1 MIEVANLIPDYEV
14 WWDAIDEGHAEA
26 AAKIWKT
33 ILAAV
38 VDHAEREGRND
49 AEQGD
54 ATEYSPGGDG
64 AYINAVG
71 SHQILQEI
79 GLDPY
84 ELRDLGYEIGD
95 IWDEIVTPWCD
106 AFERARRAAFG
117 EES

>member
-1 MIEVANLIPDYEV
+1 MNLIPDYEV

-54 ATEYSPGGDG
+54 AIEYSPGGDA